1 MERRSPYP
9 IGKVMISGSK
19 LLVVLL
25 LSASVLGGVS
35 TWSYRKGASSV
46 QQAWDIERASLLA
59 AALKVDQDNRAIE
72 QAHRLE
78 TAALEAKLKE
88 AETRYEEALAAVSL
102 EFGGWLRQSED
113 RATRYRGWAEG
124 ESGERERLADYAA
137 RLDASLAEGRGLV
150 AEFRVA
156 LGQCQRDLKALG
168 EQITLD
174 RGLIGE

>member
-1 MERRSPYP
+1 MF
-9 IGKVMISGSK
+9 SGYK
-19 LLVVLL
+19 LFAVLL

-35 TWSYRKGASSV
+35 AFAYRKGAASV
-46 QQAWDIERASLLA
+46 QQSWDKERATLLA
-59 AALKVDQDNRAIE
+59 GALKVEQDNRAKE
-72 QAHRLE
+72 TAHKIE
-78 TAALEAKLKE
+78 TAALSARLVE
-88 AETRYEEALAAVSL
+88 AEARYEEALAAVRV

-113 RATRYRGWAEG
+113 RAARYRGWAEG
-124 ESGERERLADYAA
+124 QSGERERLADYAA
-137 RLDASLAEGRGLV
+137 RLDASLAEGRELV